1 MLWKYYLLNFI
12 SIKMSK
18 YWKKKWI
25 EREWINEWLEY
36 LKLNIIRNCN
46 YC

>member
-18 YWKKKWI
+18 YWKK
-25 EREWINEWLEY
+25 NE
-36 LKLNIIRNCN
+36 LKENELMND
-46 YC
+46 